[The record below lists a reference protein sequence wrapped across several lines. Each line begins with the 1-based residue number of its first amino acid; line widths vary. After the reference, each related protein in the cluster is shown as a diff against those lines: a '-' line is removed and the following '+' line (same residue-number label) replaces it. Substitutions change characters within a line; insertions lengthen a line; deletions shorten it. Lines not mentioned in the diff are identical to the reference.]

1 MERLK
6 LSTLVYAPPQDVY
19 DVLIDFEDYP
29 KYTQYVNNVKRR
41 GDGGEGT
48 EFGISFGWW
57 KLSYTAWSEVTGLD
71 EPNLIEWEL
80 TKDIDADGRWEI
92 EDVTDEA
99 EADVEAVTRV
109 TIDVQFQVSKS
120 GSKILDLPRFVR
132 FGWVVDRVK
141 PLIFKEA
148 RSVLQNLI
156 YELEGEKR
164 TPVLEIHETPSHV
177 TEAELR
183 EISA

>member
-19 DVLIDFEDYP
+19 DVLIDFESYP

-57 KLSYTAWSEVTGLD
+57 KIAYTAWSEVTGLD
-71 EPNLIEWEL
+71 EPNVIEWRL
-80 TKDIDADGRWEI
+80 TKDIDADGSWQI

-120 GSKILDLPRFVR
+120 GSKILELPRFVS

-148 RSVLQNLI
+148 RSVLENLV

-164 TPVLEIHETPSHV
+164 APVLTIHETPSHV

>member
-6 LSTLVYAPPQDVY
+6 LSTLVYAPPQEVY
-19 DVLIDFEDYP
+19 DVLVDFEDYP
-29 KYTQYVNNVKRR
+29 KYTQYVDSVTRR

-57 KLSYTAWSEVTGLD
+57 KLSYTAWSRVTGLD
-71 EPNLIEWEL
+71 EPNRIEWEL
-80 TKDIDADGRWEI
+80 TKDIDADGSWQI
-92 EDVTDEA
+92 ENVTDEA
-99 EADVEAVTRV
+99 EEDVEAVTRV
-109 TIDVQFQVSKS
+109 TMDVQFQVSKS
-120 GSKILDLPRFVR
+120 GSKILDLPRFVS

-148 RSVLQNLI
+148 RSVLENLV

-164 TPVLEIHETPSHV
+164 APVLTIHETPRHV

>member
-6 LSTLVYAPPQDVY
+6 LSTIVYAPPQEVY

-29 KYTQYVNNVKRR
+29 KYTEYVNDVERR

-57 KLSYTAWSEVTGLD
+57 KLTYTAWSKVTELD
-71 EPNLIEWEL
+71 EPHKIAWTL
-80 TKDIDADGRWEI
+80 TKDIDAEGSWLI
-92 EDVTDEA
+92 EDVTDEIDADA
-99 EADVEAVTRV
+99 EAATRV

-120 GSKILDLPRFVR
+120 GSKILDLPRFVS
-132 FGWVVDRVK
+132 FGWVVNRVK

-148 RSVLQNLI
+148 RSVLRNLV
-156 YELEGEKR
+156 YELEGEPR
-164 TPVLEIHETPSHV
+164 TPELTIHETPRHV
-177 TEAELR
+177 TAAELR
-183 EISA
+183 EISG